1 MELKGFLFFISVLF
15 LVSLLGFYWFIPF
28 QETYFVPGDANTNFN
43 ANFSNQSQMQFYPN
57 LRFVDSNISYYIE
70 NCSLNKKNE
79 METAFSIISE
89 KTILDF
95 YPLEINPEIIVTCQ
109 STNKFDGDLF
119 IAGEGGPINITS
131 SGEYNIIY
139 HGAILLIKDSKC
151 QTPNIAIH
159 ELLHVLGFEHSSNS
173 YNIMYPLSKCGQEI
187 GEDII
192 GIINEIYSIP
202 SFSDLTIQNA
212 SAFMS
217 GRYLNANFTVKNI
230 GIKSSEKSKVL
241 IYADEKLVD
250 EMEIEDLRAGA
261 GIKIT
266 LQNAFVNRLNVNE
279 IRFLVEYPLGELEKN
294 NNEIILKVK
303 S

>member
-70 NCSLNKKNE
+70 NCSLNKENE

-159 ELLHVLGFEHSSNS
+159 ELLHVLGFEHSSNP

-230 GIKSSEKSKVL
+230 GIKSSENSKVL